1 MFFIRTDKLVL
12 LMELSKQVMSLD
24 QVMEYFMISMDK
36 LLMKY

>member
-24 QVMEYFMISMDK
+24 QVMEYSMISTDK
-36 LLMKY
+36 Q

>member
-24 QVMEYFMISMDK
+24 QVMEYSMISMDK
-36 LLMKY
+36 Q